1 MSLKSLIMKKTLL
14 CLICGVVLVCL
25 SGTGWAQSGT
35 IEKKTFLYSVQESD
49 SLRLDRYDNPDAQGD
64 RPCVIFMF
72 GGGFYTGSRDQS
84 SYLPYFHFLV
94 EQGYCVVS
102 IDYRLGMKNL
112 NPADETNLEAF
123 VGVFGR
129 AIEMAVTDLYDAT
142 AYVLARA
149 TEWNVDPKGVI
160 ACGSSAGAISVL
172 MGEYGLC
179 NRSEAAKALLPA
191 GFNYAGV
198 ISFAGAIFSQGQP
211 QWAGKPCPIQM
222 FHGDADANV
231 PYDQVSYEGIGFYGS
246 KYLAGQLTT
255 MQSPHYFYSVEN
267 ATHTVAT
274 TPMDDN
280 REAILAF
287 LNKLVRQQQPL
298 ILNTTQSQI
307 GQAAKPKDFT
317 IMDYIRSN
325 FAPSR

>member
-1 MSLKSLIMKKTLL
+1 MKNLLIVVFGFLVTGCCHSSGQQKPSVACDTFDYAVKEGDTLRMDRYTL
-14 CLICGVVLVCL
+14 PAWDKESRRPCLI
-25 SGTGWAQSGT
+25 
-35 IEKKTFLYSVQESD
+35 FL
-49 SLRLDRYDNPDAQGD
+49 
-64 RPCVIFMF
+64 F
-72 GGGFYTGSRDQS
+72 GGAFTHGTRNAGQYRPFFDY
-84 SYLPYFHFLV
+84 LV
-94 EQGYCVVS
+94 EELGYTVVS

-307 GQAAKPKDFT
+307 GQATQPKDFT